1 MSAALEGAA
10 PRDRRSTKFH
20 NYLVYFLVI
29 SRISYMELQHPFRV
43 VTSSVDGDVL
53 QVLAAAPSW
62 FSAPQLDRMI
72 SHRSYAG
79 IRSSLDRLVVQGIVE
94 TQGSERSRT
103 YRFNGDHLAAGPLRA
118 LSTLRLALLDRLR
131 SQTETWQH
139 PPLFGALFGSAAR
152 GEMSPGSDLDI
163 LFVRPE
169 DFDTDAWDVELQA
182 LGEAVTRWTGNDAQI
197 VDLREGEVND
207 PMTHALLNDVVEQ
220 GIPFVG
226 DPDWLSV
233 QLRAARAI

>member
-1 MSAALEGAA
+1 
-10 PRDRRSTKFH
+10 
-20 NYLVYFLVI
+20 
-29 SRISYMELQHPFRV
+29 MELQHPFRV

-118 LSTLRLALLDRLR
+118 LSTLRLTLLERLL
-131 SQTETWQH
+131 SQAEAWQH
-139 PPLFGALFGSAAR
+139 PPTFGALFGSAAR
-152 GEMSPGSDLDI
+152 GDMSPGSDLDI
-163 LFVRPE
+163 LLVRP
-169 DFDTDAWDVELQA
+169 DGIDADAWDADLQT

-197 VDLREGEVND
+197 IDLLESEVND
-207 PMTHALLNDVVEQ
+207 PTTHTLLNDIIDQ
-220 GIPFVG
+220 GVPFIG
-226 DPDWLSV
+226 DPDWLDI
-233 QLRAARAI
+233 QLRAARAT

>member
-1 MSAALEGAA
+1 ML
-10 PRDRRSTKFH
+10 PRRVLPPNDPASMKFH
-20 NYLVYFLVI
+20 SYLVFFLLI
-29 SRISYMELQHPFRV
+29 SKISYMELQYPFRV

-79 IRSSLDRLVVQGIVE
+79 IRSSLDRLVSQGIVE

-103 YRFNGDHLAAGPLRA
+103 YRFNEDHLAAGPLRA
-118 LSTLRLALLDRLR
+118 LSTLRLTLLDRLR
-131 SQTETWQH
+131 SQTGAWQH

-152 GEMSPGSDLDI
+152 GDMSPGSDLDI
-163 LFVRPE
+163 FLVRPDGVDAE
-169 DFDTDAWDVELQA
+169 AWDVDLQA

-197 VDLREGEVND
+197 VDLREDEVTE
-207 PMTHALLNDVVEQ
+207 PLTHTLLSDVVEQ
-220 GIPFVG
+220 GVPFIG
-226 DPDWLSV
+226 DPDWLDI
-233 QLRAARAI
+233 QLRSALAT